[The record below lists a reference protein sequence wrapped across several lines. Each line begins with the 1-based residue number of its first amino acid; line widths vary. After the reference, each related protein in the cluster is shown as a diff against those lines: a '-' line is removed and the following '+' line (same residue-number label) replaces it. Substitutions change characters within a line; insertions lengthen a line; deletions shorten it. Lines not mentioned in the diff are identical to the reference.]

1 MRNHLN
7 VNNCCGKQG
16 SLLCPR
22 EAVKGHEAIVKRDEI
37 NYTRLWPSKN
47 QAPSAQMIVYHR

>member
-22 EAVKGHEAIVKRDEI
+22 EAVKAHEAIVKRDEI
-37 NYTRLWPSKN
+37 NCTRLWPSKN
-47 QAPSAQMIVYHR
+47 